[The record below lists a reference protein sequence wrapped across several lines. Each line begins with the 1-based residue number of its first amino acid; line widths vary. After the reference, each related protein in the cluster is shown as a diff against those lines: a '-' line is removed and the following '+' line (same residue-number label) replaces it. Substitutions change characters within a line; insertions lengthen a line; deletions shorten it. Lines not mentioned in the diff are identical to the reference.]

1 MLLKTLRL
9 SVDYLLMIKCI
20 KIFEQNWIYF
30 EPWPYCVTSKK
41 KGGGMVAT
49 V

>member
-1 MLLKTLRL
+1 MLLKILRL

-20 KIFEQNWIYF
+20 KNFERNWIYF
-30 EPWPYCVTSKK
+30 EQWPYCVTSKT